1 MCTMYILLLI
11 TLMIIFT
18 ICISLIIS
26 KRKTKLSE
34 NLTDSVE
41 VIDKDYSI
49 DREII

>member
-1 MCTMYILLLI
+1 MYIILLI

-18 ICISLIIS
+18 ICISLIINNRKS
-26 KRKTKLSE
+26 KLND

-41 VIDKDYSI
+41 VVDNDYSI